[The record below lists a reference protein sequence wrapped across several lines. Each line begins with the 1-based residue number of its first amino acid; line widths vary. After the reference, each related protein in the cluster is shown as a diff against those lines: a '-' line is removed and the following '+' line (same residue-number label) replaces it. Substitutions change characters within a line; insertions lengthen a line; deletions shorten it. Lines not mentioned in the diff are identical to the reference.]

1 MGFFKKLLLGGAAAK
16 TYQNVY
22 NRPIVIAPPGYVIMG
37 MRQRGVGSTCVIT
50 YAQEGRLHSTTDF
63 NVSQGTT
70 DVSMEGVSF
79 KVNFPK

>member
-1 MGFFKKLLLGGAAAK
+1 
-16 TYQNVY
+16 
-22 NRPIVIAPPGYVIMG
+22 MG
-37 MRQRGVGSTCVIT
+37 MRQRGVGSTWVIT

>member
-37 MRQRGVGSTCVIT
+37 MRQRGVGSTWVIT
-50 YAQEGRLHSTTDF
+50 YSKEGHLNSTTDF

-70 DVSMEGVSF
+70 DVHTGGVTF
-79 KVNFPK
+79 KVNFPR